1 MNIHNILYGQIEIR
15 FKVSQ
20 NRTIAYPYSNSSI
33 SISDDPYQFNIVL
46 IEYLVYSIVNR
57 LYPIHQINIL
67 CINHIYNLS
76 LILLIPIS
84 NEIFPIQSSRSIST
98 RIENTIFHLLTCTDS
113 LYVSTPFITKQI

>member
-1 MNIHNILYGQIEIR
+1 MNILNILYDQIEIR

-20 NRTIAYPYSNSSI
+20 NRTIAYPYSNS

-67 CINHIYNLS
+67 CINH
-76 LILLIPIS
+76 
-84 NEIFPIQSSRSIST
+84 T
-98 RIENTIFHLLTCTDS
+98 
-113 LYVSTPFITKQI
+113 